1 MARIARRRYWVV
13 SLCLAFAAA
22 LTVQAMLS
30 AAMAGPAPHAM
41 HAGAPMADGCEGC
54 GDGAKADGA
63 CVMAPCGTMIGVLA
77 DAPLVDRRPAASHT
91 PPTDRNSASL
101 TTDPDPLPP
110 RR

>member
-13 SLCLAFAAA
+13 SLCLAFAVA

-41 HAGAPMADGCEGC
+41 AAGAPMADGCAGC
-54 GDGAKADGA
+54 GDDAMADGA

-77 DAPLVDRRPAASHT
+77 DAPAMDRRPALLHTAPADVAST
-91 PPTDRNSASL
+91 SL